1 METAPQTADTDGMF
15 TRFIRS
21 ILHRLKAPNH
31 QEPSDAVI
39 EAQER
44 REARQKRRAARRSG
58 RLRP

>member
-1 METAPQTADTDGMF
+1 MEASPQTADTVRMLS
-15 TRFIRS
+15 RFFRS
-21 ILHRLKAPNH
+21 ILHRLKAPDH

-44 REARQKRRAARRSG
+44 REARQKRRAERRSG